1 MRMHTRHS
9 LTKDLEALG
18 LDRKGTTLAHFSYKS
33 LGPID
38 GGPQTVVDTLI
49 SYMAEGLM
57 VFPTHTWANVTEEDP
72 YYSVAETESCIGLIP
87 ETARKTAKGVRSAHP
102 SHSVVAFGTDA
113 ASFVSGEHLYTTPC
127 PREGVYGKLYDR
139 DATILLV
146 GVGLNR
152 DTYIHGIEEWID
164 VPNRINMVKKMLFTR
179 LSDGKLLP
187 TPMAGHLGHVG
198 ENFPRVEEHMRSVGI
213 LKEGRL
219 GDARVLYHSAKAFA
233 DELTRMLDK
242 DPTLFSER

>member
-1 MRMHTRHS
+1 MHTRHS
-9 LTKDLEALG
+9 LTKDLEAMG

-38 GGPQTVVDTLI
+38 GGPQTVVDTLV
-49 SYMAEGLM
+49 SYMAAGLM

-72 YYSVAETESCIGLIP
+72 YYSVTETESCIGLIP
-87 ETARKTAKGVRSAHP
+87 ETARKTEKGVRSAHP
-102 SHSVVAFGTDA
+102 SHSVVAFGEDA
-113 ASFVSGEHLYTTPC
+113 ESFVSGEHLYTTPC

-164 VPNRINMVKKMLFTR
+164 VPNRINTVKKMLFTR

-198 ENFPRVEEHMRSVGI
+198 EYFPRVEEHMRSVGI

-242 DPTLFSER
+242 DPTLLSER

>member
-1 MRMHTRHS
+1 MHTHRS

-33 LGPID
+33 LDPVD
-38 GGPQTVVDTLI
+38 GGPKTVVDTLI
-49 SYMAEGLM
+49 SYMAAGLM

-139 DATILLV
+139 DAIILLV

-164 VPNRINMVKKMLFTR
+164 VPNRINTVKKMLFTR

-198 ENFPRVEEHMRSVGI
+198 ENFPRVEYHMRSVGI
-213 LKEGRL
+213 LNERRL
-219 GDARVLYHSAKAFA
+219 VDARVLYHSAKALA

>member
-1 MRMHTRHS
+1 MHTHQT

-18 LDRKGTTLAHFSYKS
+18 LNCRGTTLAHFSYKS
-33 LGPID
+33 LGPVE

-49 SYMAEGLM
+49 SYMVAGLM

-72 YYSVAETESCIGLIP
+72 YFSVLETESCIGLIP

-102 SHSVVAFGTDA
+102 SHSVVAFGKDA
-113 ASFVSGEHLYTTPC
+113 NSFVSGEHLYTTPC

-164 VPNRINMVKKMLFTR
+164 VPDRINEVKKMLFTR
-179 LSDGKLLP
+179 LSDGKLIP
-187 TPMAGHLGHVG
+187 TPMSGHLGHVG
-198 ENFPRVEEHMRSVGI
+198 ENFPRVEAHMRSVGI
-213 LKEGRL
+213 LKEGKL